1 MIAMEKGQNLD
12 VALKELEDAEN
23 LVDIVMP
30 GSDEA
35 LAEEKAKVAEEAPA
49 EEPKEEAPAEEEAK
63 EEAPAEEPKEK
74 KPANKD
80 KKPSKKK
87 QDKTEGRLIMQE
99 FIETVVKQLVDK
111 PAEVN
116 AEAVE
121 SEQTVIYELT
131 VGDGDY
137 GKVIGKR
144 GRNISAIRTILFAI
158 NAKEGGKRAR
168 LDVIDTNVD

>member
-1 MIAMEKGQNLD
+1 MAKKQKSFAEKASSKGEGKDLVHVKYVKSVKSDKEGFWRFNESMIAMEKGQNLD

-49 EEPKEEAPAEEEAK
+49 EEPKEEAPAEEPK

-87 QDKTEGRLIMQE
+87 
-99 FIETVVKQLVDK
+99 
-111 PAEVN
+111 
-116 AEAVE
+116 
-121 SEQTVIYELT
+121 
-131 VGDGDY
+131 
-137 GKVIGKR
+137 
-144 GRNISAIRTILFAI
+144 
-158 NAKEGGKRAR
+158 
-168 LDVIDTNVD
+168 

>member
-1 MIAMEKGQNLD
+1 MAKKQKSFAEKASSKGEGKDLVHVKYVKSVKSDKEGFWRFNESMIAMEKGQNLD

-63 EEAPAEEPKEK
+63 EEAPAEEPKEEAPAEEEAKEEAPAEEPKEK

-87 QDKTEGRLIMQE
+87 
-99 FIETVVKQLVDK
+99 
-111 PAEVN
+111 
-116 AEAVE
+116 
-121 SEQTVIYELT
+121 
-131 VGDGDY
+131 
-137 GKVIGKR
+137 
-144 GRNISAIRTILFAI
+144 
-158 NAKEGGKRAR
+158 
-168 LDVIDTNVD
+168 